1 MSDNNQG
8 AGLLGGLVVGAGLA
22 GILLAP
28 FYIAHRFGAHVVAGA
43 AAVMMTTLAVFS
55 DSLVKMA
62 LEMQYCGYRCLA
74 APGAHIILELDR
86 IGWWPLTIGMWVMF
100 GLMVVANALR
110 PPVVENAQ

>member
-8 AGLLGGLVVGAGLA
+8 AGLLGGLLIGAGFA

-28 FYIAHRFGAHVVAGA
+28 FYIAHRFGTHVVAGA

-62 LEMQYCGYRCLA
+62 LDMQDCSYRCLA
-74 APGAHIILELDR
+74 APGARIILELDR

-100 GLMVVANALR
+100 GLMVFANAIR
-110 PPVVENAQ
+110 PPVVEDAR